1 MKCKLSGLLPI
12 LLLACASAFAQTEA
26 ASQPSVPVLH
36 NNDVLRMVKE
46 GIKPGEIIS
55 RIVTSSC
62 AFDVFPPVLRDLKM
76 RGVPDTIL
84 MAMKMVPYG
93 PPAMAVAGP
102 AKPVTPPA
110 TIRVKIP
117 AGTVIALEP
126 AKAISSAKV
135 QDGSRITFLV
145 TRRVFVNS
153 VLVIDRGAIATARVT
168 KSKRAGSWGR
178 AGALN
183 FAMEDVVA
191 VDGSRIPIQL
201 SQRLKGNNHTTAVA
215 AAAIVTGAIVFP
227 YTSPAALIWAL
238 KKGDDAVLDQSTKL
252 SATVKS
258 NQEIGGSPPQ
268 KKKVIYHSA
277 GKLNT
282 ISQSKGTGLPPFNNS
297 FRPTPI
303 RQR

>member
-12 LLLACASAFAQTEA
+12 LLLACASAFAQTEV

-93 PPAMAVAGP
+93 PPSMAVAGP

-117 AGTVIALEP
+117 AGTVIAVEP
-126 AKAISSAKV
+126 AK
-135 QDGSRITFLV
+135 
-145 TRRVFVNS
+145 
-153 VLVIDRGAIATARVT
+153 
-168 KSKRAGSWGR
+168 
-178 AGALN
+178 
-183 FAMEDVVA
+183 E
-191 VDGSRIPIQL
+191 
-201 SQRLKGNNHTTAVA
+201 
-215 AAAIVTGAIVFP
+215 
-227 YTSPAALIWAL
+227 
-238 KKGDDAVLDQSTKL
+238 
-252 SATVKS
+252 
-258 NQEIGGSPPQ
+258 SPPQ
-268 KKKVIYHSA
+268 KFKTEVE
-277 GKLNT
+277 
-282 ISQSKGTGLPPFNNS
+282 LPFW
-297 FRPTPI
+297 
-303 RQR
+303 

>member
-1 MKCKLSGLLPI
+1 MKCKLSWLLPI

-36 NNDVLRMVKE
+36 NSDVLRMVKE
-46 GIKPGEIIS
+46 GIKPGEIIAK
-55 RIVTSSC
+55 IVTSSC
-62 AFDVFPPVLRDLKM
+62 EFDVFPPVLRDLKM

-93 PPAMAVAGP
+93 PPAMAVARP

-110 TIRVKIP
+110 TVRVKIP
-117 AGTVIALEP
+117 AGTVIAVEP
-126 AKAISSAKV
+126 ASAISSAKV
-135 QDGSRITFLV
+135 QDGSRINFLV

-153 VLVIDRGAIATARVT
+153 VLVIDRGAIATARVIN
-168 KSKRAGSWGR
+168 SKRAGSWGR

-191 VDGSRIPIQL
+191 VDGTRIPIQL
-201 SQRLKGNNHTTAVA
+201 SQRVKGNSHTTAVA

-227 YTSPAALIWAL
+227 YTSPAALIWAMM
-238 KKGDDAVLDQSTKL
+238 KGDDAVLDQSTRL

-268 KKKVIYHSA
+268 KKKVIYHSV
-277 GKLNT
+277 GKLNAAN
-282 ISQSKGTGLPPFNNS
+282 QSKGTGVKPFNNS

-303 RQR
+303 SQH